1 VGLYRKAGEQH
12 AQADKRTPVKPI
24 DHDGTPPPYRYDAFL
39 QTRSLANPAASSSP
53 ARIAPDHAD
62 CILANQLQSERL
74 TDRQTSRPPDRR
86 DTMSQWRIRHLDG
99 IEMEQAAYV
108 AVDWGTSSFR
118 LWLVDRAGNILGER
132 RSHEGMMVAGKLGF
146 ATVLQSHL
154 EAVGAAPGLPVIVC
168 GMAGA
173 RGGWVEAGY
182 VDTPARLTSI
192 LKHAVTVPGRDRDIR
207 ILPGIAQRD
216 PKAPDVMRG
225 EETQLLGALGMD
237 AADDAVVCMPG
248 THSKWVRANGG
259 TVERFATFMTGE
271 LFDAVSRETIL
282 SHAVA
287 GSDEAEDIDAFTSA
301 VMAAF
306 ETPSF
311 AANLLF
317 QVRSGQL
324 LYGGKP
330 SSAREKISGTLIG
343 LELAAGL
350 AGEKPRGGIT
360 LVASG
365 RLQRLYQL
373 AFDTVSVP
381 VRSIGAEDA
390 VRRGLSMAA
399 GSIWNG

>member
-1 VGLYRKAGEQH
+1 
-12 AQADKRTPVKPI
+12 
-24 DHDGTPPPYRYDAFL
+24 
-39 QTRSLANPAASSSP
+39 
-53 ARIAPDHAD
+53 
-62 CILANQLQSERL
+62 
-74 TDRQTSRPPDRR
+74 
-86 DTMSQWRIRHLDG
+86 
-99 IEMEQAAYV
+99 MEQAAYV

-154 EAVGAAPGLPVIVC
+154 EAAGAAPGLPVIVC

-182 VDTPARLTSI
+182 VDTPARLASV
-192 LKHAVTVPGRDRDIR
+192 LKHAVAVPGQDRDIR

-225 EETQLLGALGMD
+225 EETQLLGALGVE

-248 THSKWVRANGG
+248 THSKWVRAKGG
-259 TVERFATFMTGE
+259 SVERFATFMTGE

-287 GSDEAEDIDAFTSA
+287 GADEAEDIDAFRSA

-350 AGEKPRGGIT
+350 VGEARKEGIM

-399 GSIWNG
+399 ESIWNV

>member
-1 VGLYRKAGEQH
+1 MSEAG
-12 AQADKRTPVKPI
+12 
-24 DHDGTPPPYRYDAFL
+24 
-39 QTRSLANPAASSSP
+39 
-53 ARIAPDHAD
+53 
-62 CILANQLQSERL
+62 
-74 TDRQTSRPPDRR
+74 
-86 DTMSQWRIRHLDG
+86 
-99 IEMEQAAYV
+99 YV

-132 RSHEGMMVAGKLGF
+132 RSHEGMMVAAKPGF

-154 EAVGAAPGLPVIVC
+154 EAVGAAPGLPIIVC

-182 VDTPARLTSI
+182 VDTPAHLASI
-192 LKHAVTVPGRDRDIR
+192 LKQAVTVPGQDRDIR

-216 PKAPDVMRG
+216 RKAPDVMRG

-237 AADDAVVCMPG
+237 ATDGAVVCMPG
-248 THSKWVRANGG
+248 THSKWVRADGG
-259 TVERFATFMTGE
+259 AVERFATFMTGE
-271 LFDAVSRETIL
+271 LFDVVSRETIL

-287 GSDEAEDIDAFTSA
+287 GADEAEDIDAFKSA

-306 ETPSF
+306 ATPSF

-330 SSAREKISGTLIG
+330 SSAREGISGTLIG

-350 AGEKPRGGIT
+350 AGKASGDGII

-381 VRSIGAEDA
+381 VRSIAAEDA

-399 GSIWNG
+399 KSIWNV